1 MKRYAWL
8 PSAAFQDM
16 LGVVVVL
23 FFVLV
28 ENYTTYLD
36 YWCCFFLQAVNDI
49 VLGGDLVT
57 TVCHSSPFIVD
68 ITPPIMHSVSD
79 VIFDDGF
86 RFLAVYYNATDNLSG
101 IGRLEFGL
109 GKTKYDVMIRKYMPF
124 EIQGNEDNTHLLNKE
139 FETASAVPAWI
150 RLKVVDNGWCT
161 SRSSSSF
168 QVLC

>member
-1 MKRYAWL
+1 
-8 PSAAFQDM
+8 M
-16 LGVVVVL
+16 LGCLPLRSKNCLVL
-23 FFVLV
+23 WSFCFSFWWKTVQL
-28 ENYTTYLD
+28 TLITGAA
-36 YWCCFFLQAVNDI
+36 FFLQAVSDI

-161 SRSSSSF
+161 SRSSSSSF